1 MIKVL
6 DYEILINKNQKI
18 CLLVYILTFLFN
30 HLKLFLNNFILLSIY
45 KNFIFTQHMNLLRS
59 NLHIFAYFFIF

>member
-18 CLLVYILTFLFN
+18 YLLVYILTFLFN
-30 HLKLFLNNFILLSIY
+30 YPKLFLNNFILLSIY
-45 KNFIFTQHMNLLRS
+45 KNLIFTQHINFW
-59 NLHIFAYFFIF
+59 N